1 MFHYDL
7 QAHSLGMPDTSLCT
21 KRKSLFSIHSTCPET
36 QWKYAD
42 ALVLCQSGH
51 ALMFVACIRRIYRST
66 DPETRQTPIGA
77 IRLFELLLGA
87 ELVGVAALLLA
98 LWEC

>member
-1 MFHYDL
+1 M
-7 QAHSLGMPDTSLCT
+7 S
-21 KRKSLFSIHSTCPET
+21 
-36 QWKYAD
+36 
-42 ALVLCQSGH
+42 
-51 ALMFVACIRRIYRST
+51 VACIRRIYRST

-98 LWEC
+98 LGGVLACCSLIMHVAWQHLLLKEREWMCVLH